1 MTLSHNILNIKGL
14 VLPLILFFTCH
25 PSLSFAQNNSK
36 HLKYYNKA
44 YSYFNNRDYAEAL
57 RLVDKAISLDSLSYM
72 AWLLKADILLET
84 SCQTQAVPCLEK
96 ALAIDSLA
104 SPRSALTLSKLYID
118 NRLYADAISLLH
130 WCLTLDN
137 QNDGFKDVASQLLA
151 LSCIRKELVENP
163 VCNPPLNVGSNVNTD
178 GDEYVNQVLPHTDDI
193 LFTRRSAEIGPHGF
207 RNESLLLSTLIDNEL
222 QEPRPLTLGWSD
234 EQRTGSA
241 SLSQDSA
248 LLFFVG
254 FDWLGGYG
262 RGDIFVAQ
270 RLNNIFCSPFN
281 LGPLINTTA
290 MESQP
295 FISADGNEFFFV
307 RYSNSKQK
315 ADIFCS
321 QLIDGQWSKPKPL
334 HNVNTDANEMSPF
347 LSIDG
352 TTLFL
357 ASDRDNSMG
366 GYDLFFSRRDRNGE
380 WGAPSN
386 IGFPINTEA
395 NEICFVVDD
404 DGSRAYLSS
413 DRDGG
418 FGGYDVFSC
427 QIENLVLADVNDFS
441 QFLMRNINFE
451 FDSSVIDESSGAAL
465 DSLATF
471 LNHNT
476 LDVEISG
483 HADDTGGEEY
493 NMRLSLQRAESVK
506 AALVARAVDP
516 ARISTAGYG
525 DTLPVAP
532 NDNDENKALNRR
544 VEIRFLK

>member
-84 SCQTQAVPCLEK
+84 SCQTQAVPCLGK
-96 ALAIDSLA
+96 ALALDSLA

-118 NRLYADAISLLH
+118 NRLYADAIALLH

-151 LSCIRKELVENP
+151 LSYIRKDLVENP
-163 VCNPPLNVGSNVNTD
+163 VCSPPLNVGANINTD

-254 FDWLGGYG
+254 FDWFGGYG

-270 RLNNIFCSPFN
+270 RLNSTFCSPFN
-281 LGPLINTTA
+281 IGPLINTTA

-295 FISADGNEFFFV
+295 FISTDGNELFFV

-347 LSIDG
+347 LSNDG
-352 TTLFL
+352 TTLFF

-366 GYDLFFSRRDRNGE
+366 GYDIFFSRRDRKGE
-380 WGAPSN
+380 WGEPSN

-418 FGGYDVFSC
+418 SGGYDVFSC
-427 QIENLVLADVNDFS
+427 QVKNLVLADVNDFS

-465 DSLATF
+465 DSLAAF

-476 LDVEISG
+476 LHVEISG

>member
-1 MTLSHNILNIKGL
+1 M
-14 VLPLILFFTCH
+14 
-25 PSLSFAQNNSK
+25 
-36 HLKYYNKA
+36 
-44 YSYFNNRDYAEAL
+44 
-57 RLVDKAISLDSLSYM
+57 
-72 AWLLKADILLET
+72 
-84 SCQTQAVPCLEK
+84 
-96 ALAIDSLA
+96 
-104 SPRSALTLSKLYID
+104 
-118 NRLYADAISLLH
+118 
-130 WCLTLDN
+130 
-137 QNDGFKDVASQLLA
+137 
-151 LSCIRKELVENP
+151 
-163 VCNPPLNVGSNVNTD
+163 
-178 GDEYVNQVLPHTDDI
+178 
-193 LFTRRSAEIGPHGF
+193 
-207 RNESLLLSTLIDNEL
+207 
-222 QEPRPLTLGWSD
+222 TLGWSD

-295 FISADGNEFFFV
+295 FISADGNELFFV

-352 TTLFL
+352 TTLFF

-366 GYDLFFSRRDRNGE
+366 GYDLFFSRRDRKGE

-427 QIENLVLADVNDFS
+427 QVENLVLADVNDFS

-451 FDSSVIDESSGAAL
+451 FDSSVIDESSDAAL

>member
-118 NRLYADAISLLH
+118 NRLYADAIALLH

-151 LSCIRKELVENP
+151 LSCIRKDLVENP
-163 VCNPPLNVGSNVNTD
+163 VCSPPLNVGSNVNTD

-270 RLNNIFCSPFN
+270 RLNSTFCSPFN

-295 FISADGNEFFFV
+295 FISADGNELFFV

-352 TTLFL
+352 TTLFF

-427 QIENLVLADVNDFS
+427 QVENLVLADVNDFS

-465 DSLATF
+465 DSLAAF

-476 LDVEISG
+476 LHVEISG

-493 NMRLSLQRAESVK
+493 NIRLSLQRADSVK

>member
-57 RLVDKAISLDSLSYM
+57 RLVDKAISIDSLSYM

-118 NRLYADAISLLH
+118 NRLYADAIALLH
-130 WCLTLDN
+130 WFLTLDN

-151 LSCIRKELVENP
+151 LSCIRKDLLENP
-163 VCNPPLNVGSNVNTD
+163 VCSPPLNVGANINTD

-193 LFTRRSAEIGPHGF
+193 LFTRRSAEIGPNGF

-222 QEPRPLTLGWSD
+222 QEPSSLTLGWSD

-270 RLNNIFCSPFN
+270 RLNNTFCSPFN

-295 FISADGNEFFFV
+295 FISADGKELFFV

-352 TTLFL
+352 TTLFF

-366 GYDLFFSRRDRNGE
+366 GYDLFFSRRDRKGE
-380 WGAPSN
+380 WGEPSN

-427 QIENLVLADVNDFS
+427 QVKNLVLADVNDFS

-506 AALVARAVDP
+506 ATLVARAVDP

>member
-118 NRLYADAISLLH
+118 NRLYADAIALLH

-151 LSCIRKELVENP
+151 LSCIRKDLVENP
-163 VCNPPLNVGSNVNTD
+163 VCSPPLNVGANINTD

-193 LFTRRSAEIGPHGF
+193 LFTRRSAEIGHHGF

-222 QEPRPLTLGWSD
+222 QESRPLTLGWSD

-270 RLNNIFCSPFN
+270 RLNNTFCSPFN

-295 FISADGNEFFFV
+295 FISADGNELFFV

-352 TTLFL
+352 TTLFF

-366 GYDLFFSRRDRNGE
+366 GYDIFFSRRDRKGE
-380 WGAPSN
+380 WCAPSN

-427 QIENLVLADVNDFS
+427 QVENLVLADVNDFS

-451 FDSSVIDESSGAAL
+451 FDSSVIDESSDAAL
-465 DSLATF
+465 DSLAAF

>member
-44 YSYFNNRDYAEAL
+44 YSYFNNRDYSEAL

-118 NRLYADAISLLH
+118 NRLYADAIALLH

-151 LSCIRKELVENP
+151 LSCIRKDLVENP
-163 VCNPPLNVGSNVNTD
+163 VCSPPLNVGANINTD

-193 LFTRRSAEIGPHGF
+193 LFTRRSAEIGLHGF
-207 RNESLLLSTLIDNEL
+207 RNESLLVSTLIDNEL

-270 RLNNIFCSPFN
+270 RLNNILCSPFN

-295 FISADGNEFFFV
+295 FISADGNELFFV

-334 HNVNTDANEMSPF
+334 SNVNTDANEMSPF

-352 TTLFL
+352 TTLFF

-366 GYDLFFSRRDRNGE
+366 GYDLFFSRRDRKGE

-418 FGGYDVFSC
+418 FGGYDVFFC
-427 QIENLVLADVNDFS
+427 QVENLVLADVNDFA

-451 FDSSVIDESSGAAL
+451 FDSSVIDESSDAAL
-465 DSLATF
+465 DSLAAF

>member
-25 PSLSFAQNNSK
+25 PSLSFSQNNSK

-118 NRLYADAISLLH
+118 NRLYADAIALLH

-151 LSCIRKELVENP
+151 LSYIRKDLVENP
-163 VCNPPLNVGSNVNTD
+163 VCSPPLNVGANINTD

-193 LFTRRSAEIGPHGF
+193 LFTRRSAEIGPNGF
-207 RNESLLLSTLIDNEL
+207 RNESLLISTLIDNEL

-270 RLNNIFCSPFN
+270 RLNSTFCSPFN

-295 FISADGNEFFFV
+295 FISADGNELFFV

-352 TTLFL
+352 TTLFF

-366 GYDLFFSRRDRNGE
+366 GYDLFFSRRDRKGE
-380 WGAPSN
+380 WCAPSN

-427 QIENLVLADVNDFS
+427 QVENLVLADVNDFS

>member
-118 NRLYADAISLLH
+118 NRLYADAIALLH

-151 LSCIRKELVENP
+151 LSYIRKDLVENP
-163 VCNPPLNVGSNVNTD
+163 VCSPPLNVGANINTD

-295 FISADGNEFFFV
+295 FISADGKELFFV

-352 TTLFL
+352 TTLFF

-427 QIENLVLADVNDFS
+427 QVENLVLADVNDFS

-451 FDSSVIDESSGAAL
+451 FDSSVIDESSDAAL

>member
-118 NRLYADAISLLH
+118 NRLYADAIALLH

-151 LSCIRKELVENP
+151 LSCIRKDLVENP
-163 VCNPPLNVGSNVNTD
+163 VCSPPLNVGANINTD

-193 LFTRRSAEIGPHGF
+193 LFTRRSAEIGLHGF
-207 RNESLLLSTLIDNEL
+207 RNESLLVSTLIDNEL

-295 FISADGNEFFFV
+295 FISADGKELFFV
-307 RYSNSKQK
+307 RYSNSKHK

-352 TTLFL
+352 TTLFF

-366 GYDLFFSRRDRNGE
+366 GYDLFFSRRDRKGE
-380 WGAPSN
+380 WGTPSN

-427 QIENLVLADVNDFS
+427 QVENLVLADVNDFS

-451 FDSSVIDESSGAAL
+451 FDSSVIDESSDAAL
-465 DSLATF
+465 DSLAAF

>member
-118 NRLYADAISLLH
+118 NRLYADAIALLH

-151 LSCIRKELVENP
+151 LSCIRKDLVENP
-163 VCNPPLNVGSNVNTD
+163 VCSPPLNVGANINTD

-207 RNESLLLSTLIDNEL
+207 RNESLLVSTLIDNEL

-270 RLNNIFCSPFN
+270 RLNSTFCSPFN

-295 FISADGNEFFFV
+295 FISADGNELFFV

-352 TTLFL
+352 TTLFF

-366 GYDLFFSRRDRNGE
+366 GYDLFFSRRDRKGE
-380 WGAPSN
+380 WSAPSN

-465 DSLATF
+465 DSLAAF

>member
-118 NRLYADAISLLH
+118 NRLYADAIALLH

-151 LSCIRKELVENP
+151 LSCIRKDLVENP
-163 VCNPPLNVGSNVNTD
+163 VCSPPLNVGANINTD

-207 RNESLLLSTLIDNEL
+207 RNETLLLSTLIDNEL
-222 QEPRPLTLGWSD
+222 QEPRPLTLGWSN

-270 RLNNIFCSPFN
+270 RLNSTFCSPFN

-295 FISADGNEFFFV
+295 FISADGNELFFV

-334 HNVNTDANEMSPF
+334 SNVNTDANEMSPF

-352 TTLFL
+352 TTLFF

-366 GYDLFFSRRDRNGE
+366 GYDLFFSRRDRKGE
-380 WGAPSN
+380 WCAPSN

-427 QIENLVLADVNDFS
+427 QVENLVLADVNDFA

-465 DSLATF
+465 DSLAAF

>member
-118 NRLYADAISLLH
+118 NRLYADAIALLH

-137 QNDGFKDVASQLLA
+137 QNDRFKDVASQLLA

-163 VCNPPLNVGSNVNTD
+163 VCSPPLNVGANINTD

-193 LFTRRSAEIGPHGF
+193 LFTRRSAEIGPNGF

-222 QEPRPLTLGWSD
+222 QEPRSLTLGWSD

-295 FISADGNEFFFV
+295 FISADGNELFFV

-321 QLIDGQWSKPKPL
+321 QLIDGQWSKPKSL

-352 TTLFL
+352 TTLFF

-366 GYDLFFSRRDRNGE
+366 GYDLFFSRRDRKGE

-418 FGGYDVFSC
+418 FGGYDVFFC
-427 QIENLVLADVNDFS
+427 QVENLVLADVNDFS

-451 FDSSVIDESSGAAL
+451 FDSSVIDESSDAAL
-465 DSLATF
+465 DSLAAF

-506 AALVARAVDP
+506 AALVARAVDH

-544 VEIRFLK
+544 VEFRFLK

>member
-118 NRLYADAISLLH
+118 NRLYADAIALLH

-163 VCNPPLNVGSNVNTD
+163 VCSPPLNVGANINTD

-207 RNESLLLSTLIDNEL
+207 RNESLLVSTVIDNEL
-222 QEPRPLTLGWSD
+222 QEPHPLTLGWSD

-270 RLNNIFCSPFN
+270 RLNSTFCSPFN

-295 FISADGNEFFFV
+295 FISADGNELFFV

-352 TTLFL
+352 TTLFF

-366 GYDLFFSRRDRNGE
+366 GYDLFFSRRDRKGE
-380 WGAPSN
+380 WCAPSN

-427 QIENLVLADVNDFS
+427 QVENLVLADVNDFS

-465 DSLATF
+465 DSLAAF

>member
-57 RLVDKAISLDSLSYM
+57 RIVNKTISLDSLSYM

-104 SPRSALTLSKLYID
+104 SPRSALTLSRLYID
-118 NRLYADAISLLH
+118 NRLYADAIALLH

-151 LSCIRKELVENP
+151 LSYIRKVLVENP
-163 VCNPPLNVGSNVNTD
+163 VCSPPLNVGANINTD

-207 RNESLLLSTLIDNEL
+207 RNESLLLSTMIDNEL
-222 QEPRPLTLGWSD
+222 QEPRSLTLGWND

-295 FISADGNEFFFV
+295 FISADGNELFFV

-321 QLIDGQWSKPKPL
+321 
-334 HNVNTDANEMSPF
+334 
-347 LSIDG
+347 
-352 TTLFL
+352 
-357 ASDRDNSMG
+357 
-366 GYDLFFSRRDRNGE
+366 
-380 WGAPSN
+380 
-386 IGFPINTEA
+386 
-395 NEICFVVDD
+395 
-404 DGSRAYLSS
+404 
-413 DRDGG
+413 
-418 FGGYDVFSC
+418 
-427 QIENLVLADVNDFS
+427 
-441 QFLMRNINFE
+441 
-451 FDSSVIDESSGAAL
+451 
-465 DSLATF
+465 
-471 LNHNT
+471 
-476 LDVEISG
+476 
-483 HADDTGGEEY
+483 
-493 NMRLSLQRAESVK
+493 
-506 AALVARAVDP
+506 
-516 ARISTAGYG
+516 
-525 DTLPVAP
+525 
-532 NDNDENKALNRR
+532 
-544 VEIRFLK
+544 

>member
-104 SPRSALTLSKLYID
+104 SPRSALTLSRLYID
-118 NRLYADAISLLH
+118 NRLYADAIALLH

-151 LSCIRKELVENP
+151 LSYIRKDLVENP
-163 VCNPPLNVGSNVNTD
+163 VCSPPLNVGANINTD

-207 RNESLLLSTLIDNEL
+207 RNESLLVSTVIDNEL
-222 QEPRPLTLGWSD
+222 QEPRPLPLGWSD

-295 FISADGNEFFFV
+295 FISADGNELFFV

-352 TTLFL
+352 TTLFF

-366 GYDLFFSRRDRNGE
+366 GYDLFFSRRDRKGE
-380 WGAPSN
+380 WGTPSN

-427 QIENLVLADVNDFS
+427 QVENLVLADVNDFS

-451 FDSSVIDESSGAAL
+451 FDSSVINESSGAAL

-476 LDVEISG
+476 LYVEISG

>member
-118 NRLYADAISLLH
+118 NRLYADAIALLH

-151 LSCIRKELVENP
+151 LSCIRKDLVENP
-163 VCNPPLNVGSNVNTD
+163 VCSPPLNVGANINTD

-193 LFTRRSAEIGPHGF
+193 LFTRRSAEIGHHGF

-222 QEPRPLTLGWSD
+222 QESRPLTLGWSD

-262 RGDIFVAQ
+262 RGDIFFAQ
-270 RLNNIFCSPFN
+270 RLNSTFCSPFN

-295 FISADGNEFFFV
+295 FISADGNELFFV

-352 TTLFL
+352 TTLFF

-427 QIENLVLADVNDFS
+427 QVENIVNANVNDFS

-476 LDVEISG
+476 LDVEIAG

>member
-25 PSLSFAQNNSK
+25 PSLSFSQNNSK

-118 NRLYADAISLLH
+118 NRLYADAIALLH

-151 LSCIRKELVENP
+151 LSCIRKDLVENP
-163 VCNPPLNVGSNVNTD
+163 VCSPPLNVGANINTD

-222 QEPRPLTLGWSD
+222 QESRPLTLGWSD

-270 RLNNIFCSPFN
+270 RLNSTFCSPFN

-295 FISADGNEFFFV
+295 FISADGNELFFV

-352 TTLFL
+352 TTLFF

-366 GYDLFFSRRDRNGE
+366 GYDLFFSRRDRKGE

-427 QIENLVLADVNDFS
+427 QVENLVLADVNDFS

-465 DSLATF
+465 DSLAAF
-471 LNHNT
+471 LNHNI

>member
-72 AWLLKADILLET
+72 AWLLKADIFLET

-118 NRLYADAISLLH
+118 NRLYADAIALLH

-137 QNDGFKDVASQLLA
+137 QNDGFKDVASQLLT
-151 LSCIRKELVENP
+151 LSCIRKDLVENP

-178 GDEYVNQVLPHTDDI
+178 GDEYVNQVLPHTYDI

-222 QEPRPLTLGWSD
+222 QESRPLTLGWSD

-295 FISADGNEFFFV
+295 FISADGNELFFV

-352 TTLFL
+352 TTLFF

-366 GYDLFFSRRDRNGE
+366 GYDLFFSRRDRKGE
-380 WGAPSN
+380 WGEPSN

-427 QIENLVLADVNDFS
+427 QVENLVLADVNDFA

-451 FDSSVIDESSGAAL
+451 FDSSVIDESSDAAL
-465 DSLATF
+465 DSLAAF

>member
-118 NRLYADAISLLH
+118 NRLYADAIALLH

-151 LSCIRKELVENP
+151 LSCIRKDLVENP
-163 VCNPPLNVGSNVNTD
+163 VCSPPLNVGANINTD

-193 LFTRRSAEIGPHGF
+193 LFTRRSAETGPNGF
-207 RNESLLLSTLIDNEL
+207 RNESLLVSTLIDNEL
-222 QEPRPLTLGWSD
+222 QEPHPLTLGWSD

-270 RLNNIFCSPFN
+270 RLNSTFCSPFN

-295 FISADGNEFFFV
+295 FISADGNELFFV

-334 HNVNTDANEMSPF
+334 SNVNTDANEMSPF

-352 TTLFL
+352 TTLFF

-366 GYDLFFSRRDRNGE
+366 GYDIFFSRRDRKGE
-380 WGAPSN
+380 WCAPSN

-427 QIENLVLADVNDFS
+427 QVENLVLADVNDFA

-465 DSLATF
+465 DSLAAF

>member
-104 SPRSALTLSKLYID
+104 SPRSALTLSRLYID
-118 NRLYADAISLLH
+118 NRLYADAIALLH

-151 LSCIRKELVENP
+151 LSYIRKDLVENP
-163 VCNPPLNVGSNVNTD
+163 VCSPPLNVGANINTD

-207 RNESLLLSTLIDNEL
+207 RNESLLVSTVIDNEL
-222 QEPRPLTLGWSD
+222 QEPHPLPLGWSD

-295 FISADGNEFFFV
+295 FISADGNELFFV

-352 TTLFL
+352 TTLFF

-366 GYDLFFSRRDRNGE
+366 GYDLFFSRRDRKGE
-380 WGAPSN
+380 WGTPSN

-427 QIENLVLADVNDFS
+427 QVENLVLADVNDFS

-451 FDSSVIDESSGAAL
+451 FDSSVINESSGAAL

-476 LDVEISG
+476 LYVEISG

>member
-118 NRLYADAISLLH
+118 NRLYADAIALLH

-151 LSCIRKELVENP
+151 LSCIRKDLVENP
-163 VCNPPLNVGSNVNTD
+163 VCSPPLNVGANINTD

-222 QEPRPLTLGWSD
+222 QEPHPLTLGWSD
-234 EQRTGSA
+234 DQRTGSA

-270 RLNNIFCSPFN
+270 RLNSTFCSPFN

-295 FISADGNEFFFV
+295 FISADGKELFFV
-307 RYSNSKQK
+307 RYSNSKHK

-352 TTLFL
+352 TTLFF

-366 GYDLFFSRRDRNGE
+366 GYDLFFSRRDRKGE
-380 WGAPSN
+380 WDAPSN

-427 QIENLVLADVNDFS
+427 QVENLVLADVNDFS

-471 LNHNT
+471 LNHNI

-493 NMRLSLQRAESVK
+493 NMRLSWQRAESVK

>member
-118 NRLYADAISLLH
+118 NRLYADAIALLH

-137 QNDGFKDVASQLLA
+137 QNDRFKDVASQLLA
-151 LSCIRKELVENP
+151 LSYIRKDLVENP
-163 VCNPPLNVGSNVNTD
+163 VCSPPLNVGANINTD

-193 LFTRRSAEIGPHGF
+193 LFTRRSAEIGPNGF
-207 RNESLLLSTLIDNEL
+207 RNESLLVSTVIDNEL
-222 QEPRPLTLGWSD
+222 QEPHPLTLGWSD

-270 RLNNIFCSPFN
+270 RLNSTFCSPFN

-295 FISADGNEFFFV
+295 FISADGNELFFV

-334 HNVNTDANEMSPF
+334 SNVNTDANEMSPF

-352 TTLFL
+352 TTLFF

-366 GYDLFFSRRDRNGE
+366 GYDLFFSRRDRKGE
-380 WGAPSN
+380 WGEPSN

-427 QIENLVLADVNDFS
+427 QVENLVLADVNDFS

-451 FDSSVIDESSGAAL
+451 FDSSVINESSGAAL

>member
-118 NRLYADAISLLH
+118 NRLYADAIALLH

-151 LSCIRKELVENP
+151 LSCIRKDLVENP
-163 VCNPPLNVGSNVNTD
+163 VCSPPLNVGSNVNTD

-222 QEPRPLTLGWSD
+222 QESRPLTLGWSD

-270 RLNNIFCSPFN
+270 RLNSTFCSPFN

-295 FISADGNEFFFV
+295 FISADGNELFFV

-347 LSIDG
+347 LSNDG
-352 TTLFL
+352 TTLFF

-366 GYDLFFSRRDRNGE
+366 GYDLFFSRRDRKGE
-380 WGAPSN
+380 WCAPSN

-395 NEICFVVDD
+395 DEICFVVDD

-427 QIENLVLADVNDFS
+427 QVENLVLADVNDFS

-465 DSLATF
+465 DSLAAF

>member
-118 NRLYADAISLLH
+118 NRLYADAIALLH

-151 LSCIRKELVENP
+151 LSYIRKDLVENP
-163 VCNPPLNVGSNVNTD
+163 VCSPPLNVGANINTD

-207 RNESLLLSTLIDNEL
+207 RNESLLVSTVIDNEL
-222 QEPRPLTLGWSD
+222 QEPHPLPLGWSD

-270 RLNNIFCSPFN
+270 RLNSTFCSPFN

-295 FISADGNEFFFV
+295 FISADGNELFFV

-352 TTLFL
+352 TTLFF

-366 GYDLFFSRRDRNGE
+366 GYDLFFSRRDRKGE
-380 WGAPSN
+380 WGTPSN

-427 QIENLVLADVNDFS
+427 QVENLVLADVNDFS

-451 FDSSVIDESSGAAL
+451 FDSSVINESSGAAL

-476 LDVEISG
+476 LYVEISG

>member
-118 NRLYADAISLLH
+118 NRLYADAIALLH

-137 QNDGFKDVASQLLA
+137 QNDGFKDVASQLLT
-151 LSCIRKELVENP
+151 LSCIRKDLVENP
-163 VCNPPLNVGSNVNTD
+163 VCNPPLNVGANINTD

-193 LFTRRSAEIGPHGF
+193 LFTRRSAEIGPNGF

-222 QEPRPLTLGWSD
+222 QEPSSLTLGWSD

-270 RLNNIFCSPFN
+270 RLNSTFCSPFN

-295 FISADGNEFFFV
+295 FISADGNELFFV

-352 TTLFL
+352 TTLFF

-366 GYDLFFSRRDRNGE
+366 GYDLFFSRRDCKGE

-427 QIENLVLADVNDFS
+427 QVENLVLADVNDFS

-451 FDSSVIDESSGAAL
+451 FDSSVIDESSDAAL

>member
-104 SPRSALTLSKLYID
+104 SPRSALTLSRLYID
-118 NRLYADAISLLH
+118 NRLYADAIALLH

-151 LSCIRKELVENP
+151 LSYIRKDLVENP
-163 VCNPPLNVGSNVNTD
+163 VCSPPLNVGANINTD

-207 RNESLLLSTLIDNEL
+207 RNESLLVSTVIDNEL
-222 QEPRPLTLGWSD
+222 QEPHPLPLGWSD

-295 FISADGNEFFFV
+295 FISADGNELFFV

-352 TTLFL
+352 TTLFF

-366 GYDLFFSRRDRNGE
+366 GYDLFFSRRDRKGE
-380 WGAPSN
+380 WGTPSN

-427 QIENLVLADVNDFS
+427 QVENLVLADVNDFS

-465 DSLATF
+465 DSLAAF

>member
-118 NRLYADAISLLH
+118 NRLYADAIALLH

-151 LSCIRKELVENP
+151 LSYIRKDLVENP
-163 VCNPPLNVGSNVNTD
+163 VCSPPLNVGANINTD

-193 LFTRRSAEIGPHGF
+193 LFTRRSAEIGPNGF
-207 RNESLLLSTLIDNEL
+207 RNESLLVSTLIDNEL

-254 FDWLGGYG
+254 FDWLGGHG

-270 RLNNIFCSPFN
+270 RLNSTFCSPFN

-295 FISADGNEFFFV
+295 FISADAKELFFV

-334 HNVNTDANEMSPF
+334 SNVNTDANEMSPF

-352 TTLFL
+352 TTLFF

-366 GYDLFFSRRDRNGE
+366 GYDLFFSRRDRKGE
-380 WGAPSN
+380 WGEPSN

-427 QIENLVLADVNDFS
+427 QVKNLADVNDFS

-451 FDSSVIDESSGAAL
+451 FDSSVINESSGAAL

-476 LDVEISG
+476 LHVEISG